1 MSQLDCLNW
10 NNAELQWNSAD
21 ITWEE
26 ACVIINIVNQIVGS
40 KKLQPKVTLT
50 PKEKNVLIGLIV
62 KIQEQESIYNVEQKK
77 EKNKKVKVTAKD
89 IKLFLRELNQILI
102 KAEIL

>member
-1 MSQLDCLNW
+1 MSQSDCLSW
-10 NNAELQWNSAD
+10 NDAELPWNSAD

-40 KKLQPKVTLT
+40 KRQQPKVTLT
-50 PKEKNVLIGLIV
+50 PKEKSVLIGLIV
-62 KIQEQESIYNVEQKK
+62 KIQDKESIYNVDQKK

-89 IKLFLRELNQILI
+89 IKLFLRELRQIII